1 MPMKLLLQHRKG
13 EKNGKLM
20 LCTKTDMFIKTDMK
34 KKNKVGK
41 GPYFFFLQHPFT
53 PCPPPIFFHSAF
65 LKHNLPKVCA
75 CLVDFHFRCC
85 QLKGIWTNQYLS
97 VFWHTQSWLLEK
109 SFLQQAQPMPL
120 ALALGHFY
128 PRDESGTCPP
138 SPPPPLSSSHGMSFG
153 HIGQRALLYS
163 FSFLHPDSTKNQ

>member
-1 MPMKLLLQHRKG
+1 
-13 EKNGKLM
+13 
-20 LCTKTDMFIKTDMK
+20 MFIKTDMK
-34 KKNKVGK
+34 KNRQEKDLFFS
-41 GPYFFFLQHPFT
+41 PAPFRTLFSPHFFFYN
-53 PCPPPIFFHSAF
+53 AF

-138 SPPPPLSSSHGMSFG
+138 SPPPPLRSSHGMSFG